1 MKSKKLNRFLII
13 ASALVFGLLLV
24 FLLSIAG
31 SESKGPVRSILDG
44 IANKVIDLENQY
56 IFKKR
61 SKKRKQKLIAYEAFK
76 KDINALKHPKIIL
89 LGASDQI
96 ERESFES
103 IINLEDSLNTIF
115 PLIHIYNAWG
125 SKPQEQFPK
134 IAVET
139 IIKLGSTPVITWE
152 PWLDDF
158 SEEEYPGIPPLDKR
172 RKGCLKAIAD
182 GTYDKYIF
190 DWANELAK
198 IKQPVFIRWAHEMND
213 PYRYPWGPQNNNY
226 EDFVNS
232 WIHVRDIFR
241 YAGANNAIWI
251 WAPHPAYGHLDDYY
265 PGEKQVD
272 YIGIGVLNFGI
283 ATTWSKWWTFDQLFG
298 QSYEKIDSFNKPV
311 MITEFGSLNVGGDRA
326 QWFSDAME
334 SIPYKYP
341 AIKSVVF
348 FHQNA
353 DNTITDKEVSW
364 YFIEDKK
371 VRDSIIKQLNLWPDS
386 LKIENLKYN
395 SLEK

>member
-1 MKSKKLNRFLII
+1 MKSKTLKRFLII
-13 ASALVFGLLLV
+13 GSALFVGLILV

-31 SESKGPVRSILDG
+31 SESKGPIQSILN
-44 IANKVIDLENQY
+44 AASNKVIDMENY
-56 IFKKR
+56 FIFQKR
-61 SKKRKQKLIAYEAFK
+61 SRKRKQKLKAFNRLK
-76 KDINALKHPKIIL
+76 HDINALKNPKIIL
-89 LGASDQI
+89 MGASDKI
-96 ERESFES
+96 EKESFES
-103 IINLEDSLNTIF
+103 IINLEDSLDITF
-115 PLIHIYNAWG
+115 PLMHIYNAWG
-125 SKPQEQFPK
+125 SKPKEQFPK

-158 SEEEYPGIPPLDKR
+158 DEEDYPGIPKPEKR
-172 RKGCLKAIAD
+172 KKGCLKAIAN

-190 DWANELAK
+190 DWAKGLAE

-213 PYRYPWGPQNNNY
+213 PYRYPWGPQNNKY
-226 EDFVNS
+226 EDFVNA
-232 WIHVRDIFR
+232 WKHVRDIFR
-241 YAGANNAIWI
+241 YAGATNAIWI

-265 PGEKQVD
+265 PGDKYVD

-298 QSYEKIDSFNKPV
+298 KSYEKIDSFAKPV

-326 QWFSDAME
+326 QWFSDAMR
-334 SIPYKYP
+334 SIVQKYP

-348 FHQNA
+348 FHQNK
-353 DNTITDKEVSW
+353 DKTITDKEVSW

-371 VRDSIIKQLNLWPDS
+371 TKDSIATQLKLWPDS
-386 LKIENLKYN
+386 LKLENIKY
-395 SLEK
+395 K